1 MEKHKQRVINLHHKI
16 VKKIKGFT
24 IIELLVVIVV
34 IGILS
39 VIGVVSY
46 GEITKKVAVSQVKND
61 LLGAAAAMEKYKSF
75 NSKYPDTLPSE
86 FKYGSDT
93 QLRGADGLSVFS
105 LGGGHDYCIEAS
117 STKNPSLGTF
127 SISSYGSNTTI
138 NNGGCAVVLSLL
150 SSIFLNQ
157 KAACAIA
164 LDNKVYCWGD
174 NQFGQLGN
182 GADYPSGTV
191 AVDMTGVLSGKTIIS
206 IASGSF
212 HTCAIASDNKVYCWG
227 RNTNGQLGNNSTE
240 TSFFPVA
247 VDMTGVLSGK
257 TIKSI
262 SAGSNHTCAIASDD
276 KPYCWGANDVKQLG
290 NNSTENSS
298 VPVAVDMSGALLD
311 KTVKSISSGEG
322 HSISSGEGHSCV
334 IASDDKPYC
343 WGWNT
348 NGQMGDNTL
357 TGKAYPTAVVT
368 GALSGKTV
376 KSISA
381 GARHTCVIASDDFAY
396 CWGSNVAGQVG
407 NNSTSTRLSPAA
419 VVTGALSG
427 KTVKSISAGGKSTC
441 VIASDNYAYCWGFN
455 TYGNLGD
462 NTTNQSLIPVAVD
475 RSGAL
480 NGKSIKSISSGQLF
494 SGYYHSCAIATDNK
508 SYCWGI
514 DSLDTLG
521 GYGSIYQSSVPVIVD
536 ISHLSGQ

>member
-1 MEKHKQRVINLHHKI
+1 MEKHKQLVINTHHKN
-16 VKKIKGFT
+16 VKRIRGFT
-24 IIELLVVIVV
+24 IVELIVVIVV

-39 VIGVVSY
+39 AIGVAGY

-61 LLGAAAAMEKYKSF
+61 LLGAAAAMEKSHSLH
-75 NSKYPDTLPSE
+75 SKYPDTLPADY
-86 FKYGSDT
+86 KYGSDT
-93 QLRGADGLSVFS
+93 QLSGADGLSVFS
-105 LGGGHDYCIEAS
+105 IGGGHDYCIEAS
-117 STKNPSLGTF
+117 SIKRPNIGTF
-127 SISSYGSNTTI
+127 SISSYGPSTTI
-138 NNGGCAVVLSLL
+138 NNGGCAVALSLL

-157 KAACAIA
+157 KAACATA

-174 NQFGQLGN
+174 NELGQLGN
-182 GADYPSGTV
+182 GTDYPSGTV
-191 AVDMTGVLSGKTIIS
+191 AVDMTGVLSGKTIKS
-206 IASGSF
+206 IASGGF

-227 RNTNGQLGNNSTE
+227 WDINGQLGNNSTE
-240 TSFFPVA
+240 TSFYPVA

-276 KPYCWGANDVKQLG
+276 KPYCWGSGDNGQLG
-290 NNSTENSS
+290 NNSTESSS
-298 VPVAVDMSGALLD
+298 VPVEVDMSGALAG
-311 KTVKSISSGEG
+311 KTVKSISLGEA
-322 HSISSGEGHSCV
+322 HSCV

-348 NGQMGDNTL
+348 SGQLGDNTL
-357 TGKAYPTAVVT
+357 TGKTYPVAVVT
-368 GALSGKTV
+368 GALGGKTV

-407 NNSTSTRLSPAA
+407 NNSTSNRLSPAA
-419 VVTGALSG
+419 VVTGALGG

-441 VIASDNYAYCWGFN
+441 AIASDNYAYCWGFN

-480 NGKSIKSISSGQLF
+480 NGKTIKSISSGQLF

-514 DSLDTLG
+514 DFLDTLG
-521 GYGSIYQSSVPVIVD
+521 GYGSTYQSLVPVIVD